1 MNNLSKLPTW
11 ADTHRIC
18 AGGGTPRGSRAKFEF
33 DPSMARSLGK
43 AAACR
48 AHLPL

>member
-11 ADTHRIC
+11 ADTHRIY

-43 AAACR
+43 GR